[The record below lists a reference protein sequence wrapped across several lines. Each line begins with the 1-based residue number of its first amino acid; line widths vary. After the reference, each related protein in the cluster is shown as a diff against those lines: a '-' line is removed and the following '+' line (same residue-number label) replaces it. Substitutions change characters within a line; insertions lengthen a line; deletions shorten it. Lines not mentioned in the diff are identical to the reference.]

1 MSTKNLD
8 FSHGVQ
14 DHWHELPDEDF
25 GPSCRKQPSTES
37 PSVLKATTTC
47 TSGGPFVSPERVCG
61 GFHQRLPHTLC
72 FSPLPPARPLYE
84 DTRAQTWLVRHHWGW
99 GDSFPTQL
107 YLLGL
112 LYKNQGL
119 CAALRVHARSMPE
132 AEVRSAA
139 NQVDSTGVPPSCA
152 SLRGIGVRGVGGFA
166 VVREI
171 CLRS

>member
-1 MSTKNLD
+1 MSTQNLD

-47 TSGGPFVSPERVCG
+47 TSGGPF
-61 GFHQRLPHTLC
+61 
-72 FSPLPPARPLYE
+72 SPLPPARHLYD

-99 GDSFPTQL
+99 GDFISTQL

-112 LYKNQGL
+112 LYQNQGL

-139 NQVDSTGVPPSCA
+139 NQIGSTGVPSSC
-152 SLRGIGVRGVGGFA
+152 SPYRGIGVRGVGGFA

>member
-1 MSTKNLD
+1 MKAENLD
-8 FSHGVQ
+8 FSHAVRE
-14 DHWHELPDEDF
+14 HWGEIPRETF
-25 GPSCRKQPSTES
+25 GHSPRNTRCVES
-37 PSVLKATTTC
+37 LSAYQTTTTRTGGGSFPA
-47 TSGGPFVSPERVCG
+47 TSGVGCDYASEPNSKVYAPRCSAGC
-61 GFHQRLPHTLC
+61 
-72 FSPLPPARPLYE
+72 
-84 DTRAQTWLVRHHWGW
+84 
-99 GDSFPTQL
+99 FPTQL

-112 LYKNQGL
+112 LYQNQGL

-139 NQVDSTGVPPSCA
+139 NQVDSTGVPPSCT